1 MTLSWFRCDLPWLCY
16 GFVMV
21 SAMVCH
27 GCGMALPWFAMA
39 FAMDLPWFCYDLPW
53 FWYGCAKVF
62 VMGLPCLCYGLP
74 WFSPWSCLGKFGVRG
89 SSWRTRA
96 SEPLLVFELSLA
108 LEAPKTFGILRFF
121 SHRAALPIAD
131 ALANHESVHLEPNSG
146 FRT

>member
-1 MTLSWFRCDLPWLCY
+1 
-16 GFVMV
+16 MV
-21 SAMVCH
+21 LVWVCQGVCH
-27 GCGMALPWFAMA
+27 GFALPLLWFAV
-39 FAMDLPWFCYDLPW
+39 
-53 FWYGCAKVF
+53 VF
-62 VMGLPCLCYGLP
+62 VMELRRKVRGAWLNGMSLESALRSQRMDVAVFSHGRVLIRLGLAVVFACN
-74 WFSPWSCLGKFGVRG
+74 CLGKFGVRG